1 MIRLVA
7 ALIAAL
13 ALLAGCGPMAAPL
26 PIDSGASAPTSS
38 AASTPADVAEPARV
52 RVPGLGI
59 DSSLTQT
66 GMDAKRSLIVPPVT
80 EPMQASWYSG
90 SGRPGLAGY
99 PGIILGHV
107 SGRPPGATKSVPG
120 VFAKLSKI
128 TVGAMV
134 YIDRDD
140 GTTARFVVTRVDL
153 YSKSAFP
160 AERVYADTVRPE
172 IRLITCGGDFDASAH
187 SYRSNVVAYAEL
199 AE

>member
-13 ALLAGCGPMAAPL
+13 ALAGCGPAGAPL
-26 PIDSGASAPTSS
+26 PIDSGGSPPTSS
-38 AASTPADVAEPARV
+38 ATTTPTVVAEPARV

-59 DSSLTQT
+59 DSTLTRT
-66 GMDAKRSLIVPPVT
+66 GMDANLSLQVPPVT

-90 SGRPGLAGY
+90 SGRPGMAGY

-107 SGRPPGATKSVPG
+107 SGRPPGAARSVPG
-120 VFAKLSKI
+120 VFAKLSTI
-128 TVGAMV
+128 RAGAMV
-134 YIDRDD
+134 YIDRVD
-140 GTTARFVVTRVDL
+140 GTSARFVVTRVDL

-160 AERVYADTVRPE
+160 ADRVYADTARPE

-187 SYRSNVVAYAEL
+187 SYKSNVVAYAEL
-199 AE
+199 VD